1 MLAVAQ
7 FRSILLSLGHL
18 DYKQNT
24 HLFHVHLEL
33 WISFLKLLDMLKKD
47 TNLVPL
53 VNSVLNLEPTSA
65 LDAYGYFLD
74 ICLENLA
81 SLHSVVRELSETGHK
96 FSFFS
101 YSHQLLDAHAYPT
114 CGFYLSGIPKR
125 FLLDYL
131 KARYISHISTPCPTT
146 HPHLPEVHS
155 GWFKYLHGKLTKLAV
170 PKKTCIYAPN
180 TLERL
185 RPDVYLTVETERSG
199 QSTWSLYW
207 SLLAFTAPLHSMYM
221 NFQNGSEVPKGL
233 LQKFSV
239 VIWLIR
245 KQFLGE
251 STLSEKDAHTSLKSL
266 LQLIEVWGSN
276 IEVVR
281 LLWLY
286 FSRKLD
292 HGLLPIGEQKSAGP
306 SSNQSGIR
314 LTGFELFCSVI
325 RTTPTT
331 ELNELRGI
339 LKFQLRSLT
348 RQALSLYFL
357 LLGHLFDEHLSG
369 GREKAAELPRSF
381 ATLVDIVSDQFPADV
396 SAQETQNWDN
406 GRRCAALQGIHHLVL
421 LCVYYWTTGVTSKLM
436 VHSEM
441 NESFLRLIGI
451 STALR
456 HSLLSSGTSTLK
468 PNELGGNTSR
478 AHHMYALGWRM
489 ELVNSLVNFGLDLM
503 ELVESQV
510 CTQEVGL
517 AVLTKCLD
525 DSLFRAAGWPDHV
538 QWSTY
543 VKRLVFYVSR
553 SSGENT
559 YLRDLLWTVLCPA
572 FKEYIERKKDHPRRL
587 SESIVREL
595 SALAFDFVH
604 LSLLDL
610 VVKANNNVSRGTEH
624 PLDLLE
630 FFALD
635 PRVEFTVR
643 FAFVGICFAAPDSLK
658 AILQSVTLFDSD
670 VQGAAWRLLTLWLA
684 YCLLVRPAMEDRA
697 QNHLN
702 SFEHLSAVGSQ
713 MSTYFP
719 TDLAGLFGDVDAEM
733 TLLNLGAKFDQLD
746 TFQSKMVYKSRVVT
760 HLAKLCSF
768 MCNCCSPSST
778 AKDEM
783 AGLEYCQIPGITQET
798 LCSTSYRAVSLLI
811 RHCSSLLYSTV
822 VTSGMNSSP
831 LEQLINNFVLPR
843 QLYEWDKLLCKTVPS
858 LDGNPLQTI
867 VTECMKDQLS
877 EATISYRFFTTQ
889 FTMGL
894 AQLSWRSDAYIG
906 RVLRDVIKLYYIH
919 LDGECVASAV
929 LNSPT
934 ADFRAHLLHLSMQEA
949 VNEETASEVELQRD
963 QGSDYRKRK
972 ALTKWLK
979 FGKLVHEGTHSLEGL
994 QRDAPFI
1001 IAPISLFMKESDFE
1015 EWATRDI
1022 RMECS
1027 LLLDTYRQAVSV
1039 ISATEVRKNIIEQ
1052 TEIIGRSRPSLSG
1065 LCTFLGIKP

>member
-1 MLAVAQ
+1 MSDPAFWTPPCSPKFGGDNVDILTELETDLFLDPILSVGAFSPDGVVGLCCGRLTCLEFLQCFEDGPPACDIKIDPLICMGSISANVLHLCSHQSTQQEKFTVCVHNDISLLLTALLNEIRWLVHDVNTLMLAVAQ
-7 FRSILLSLGHL
+7 FRSVLLSLGHL

-33 WISFLKLLDMLKKD
+33 WIGFLKLLDMLKKD

-53 VNSVLNLEPTSA
+53 VNSVLSLEPTSA
-65 LDAYGYFLD
+65 LDAYGYFID

-81 SLHSVVRELSETGHK
+81 SLHSVQESSTSGCTCISYLWILLIRYSEK
-96 FSFFS
+96 
-101 YSHQLLDAHAYPT
+101 
-114 CGFYLSGIPKR
+114 
-125 FLLDYL
+125 
-131 KARYISHISTPCPTT
+131 
-146 HPHLPEVHS
+146 VHS

-185 RPDVYLTVETERSG
+185 RPEPDVYLTTDPERSG

-221 NFQNGSEVPKGL
+221 NFQSGSEVSKGL
-233 LQKFSV
+233 LQKYSV

-251 STLSEKDAHTSLKSL
+251 STLSEKDARTSLKSL
-266 LQLIEVWGSN
+266 LQLIEVWGAN

-292 HGLLPIGEQKSAGP
+292 HGLLPIGELKSLGP
-306 SSNQSGIR
+306 SSNQSCIR
-314 LTGFELFCSVI
+314 FSDWLSKVQQVQTSALTSFELFCLVV
-325 RTTPTT
+325 RTVPTA

-357 LLGHLFDEHLSG
+357 LLGHFFDEQLSR

-381 ATLVDIVSDQFPADV
+381 ATLVDMLSDQFPADT
-396 SAQETQNWDN
+396 SAQEAQNWDN

-421 LCVYYWTTGVTSKLM
+421 LCVYYWTTGVTSELM

-441 NESFLRLIGI
+441 NESFLRLVGI

-456 HSLLSSGTSTLK
+456 QSLLSSSIPTLK

-478 AHHMYALGWRM
+478 AHHMYSLGWRM
-489 ELVNSLVNFGLDLM
+489 ELVNSLVHFGLDLM

-510 CTQEVGL
+510 CTQEEGL

-525 DSLFRAAGWPDHV
+525 DSLFRAAGWPDHI
-538 QWSTY
+538 QWNTY
-543 VKRLVFYVSR
+543 VKQLVSYVSR

-559 YLRDLLWTVLCPA
+559 YLRDLLWTVLYPA
-572 FKEYIERKKDHPRRL
+572 FKEYIERKKDHPRKL

-610 VVKANNNVSRGTEH
+610 VDRAKNNVSRSAEH
-624 PLDLLE
+624 PLYLLE
-630 FFALD
+630 FFAMD
-635 PRVEFTVR
+635 PKVEFTVR

-658 AILQSVTLFDSD
+658 SILQSLTLFDSD

-719 TDLAGLFGDVDAEM
+719 ADLAGLFGDVDAEM
-733 TLLNLGAKFDQLD
+733 TLLSLGAKFDQLD

-768 MCNCCSPSST
+768 VCYCCSPSST
-778 AKDEM
+778 ARDEM
-783 AGLEYCQIPGITQET
+783 VGLEYCQIPGITQET
-798 LCSTSYRAVSLLI
+798 LCSTGYRAVSLLI

-831 LEQLINNFVLPR
+831 LEQLLNNFVLPR
-843 QLYEWDKLLCKTVPS
+843 QLYEWDKLLSKTVSS
-858 LDGNPLQTI
+858 LDGSPLQMI
-867 VTECMKDQLS
+867 VTDCMKDQLS
-877 EATISYRFFTTQ
+877 E

-919 LDGECVASAV
+919 LDGECVAHVTDFTHMNNIRV
-929 LNSPT
+929 LQTT
-934 ADFRAHLLHLSMQEA
+934 ANFHFCVSHHRSVQIRSTLIGAIDI
-949 VNEETASEVELQRD
+949 
-963 QGSDYRKRK
+963 
-972 ALTKWLK
+972 
-979 FGKLVHEGTHSLEGL
+979 VHT
-994 QRDAPFI
+994 
-1001 IAPISLFMKESDFE
+1001 
-1015 EWATRDI
+1015 
-1022 RMECS
+1022 
-1027 LLLDTYRQAVSV
+1027 
-1039 ISATEVRKNIIEQ
+1039 
-1052 TEIIGRSRPSLSG
+1052 
-1065 LCTFLGIKP
+1065 